1 MDHSSFPWGQEE
13 ERYSQQGQLLQ
24 MEGGIFSHRKKCL
37 SDRHR
42 VSKNSLA
49 ERLMALGIIANVR
62 GRGVSEFAQVAER
75 ERVATD

>member
-1 MDHSSFPWGQEE
+1 M
-13 ERYSQQGQLLQ
+13 
-24 MEGGIFSHRKKCL
+24 FSHRKKCL

-49 ERLMALGIIANVR
+49 ESLMALGIIANVR
-62 GRGVSEFAQVAER
+62 GRGVLEFAQVAER